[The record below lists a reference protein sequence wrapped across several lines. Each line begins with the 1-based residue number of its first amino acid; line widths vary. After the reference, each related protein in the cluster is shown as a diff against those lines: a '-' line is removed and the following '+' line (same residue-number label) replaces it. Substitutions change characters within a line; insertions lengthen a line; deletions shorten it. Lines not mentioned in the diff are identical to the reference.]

1 MDGDY
6 AVEFDPNWVRF
17 VVEVKRVPVEIT
29 LLLSTAL
36 LVTVIVAIFSKSM
49 SITVIMLF
57 YASLVLGI
65 IFTVYQGILVGVL
78 HIITF
83 AGAMSVMLLTVVLMT
98 GETKLDIG
106 NRSLAALLST
116 ITMLV
121 VAASSY
127 SLFVQIQSPVRSS
140 TESTLEL
147 LAFVWTY
154 RPWDLLILIII
165 FAAAMIVVANL
176 LSKEE

>member
-1 MDGDY
+1 MS
-6 AVEFDPNWVRF
+6 A
-17 VVEVKRVPVEIT
+17 EIT
-29 LLLSTAL
+29 LLLSAAL
-36 LVTVIVAIFSKSM
+36 LVTVIAALFSKSM

-57 YASLVLGI
+57 YASLLLGI
-65 IFTVYQGILVGVL
+65 IFTIYQGVLVGVL

-83 AGAMSVMLLTVVLMT
+83 AGAISVMLLTVVLMT
-98 GETKLDIG
+98 GESNLDIG

-116 ITMLV
+116 ITILV

-127 SLFVQIQSPVRSS
+127 SLFAQIPSPVQLSS
-140 TESTLEL
+140 ASTMGL

-165 FAAAMIVVANL
+165 FAAAMIAVVNL